1 MDLQALSRAVWHE
14 SFSFVPAL
22 STVKRAST
30 VARPRTQTFTRIFLK
45 MPSFFRF
52 TSCRVSAVRV
62 TAAAATV
69 VMMISIAGCGGKAPS
84 GPTQVVATV
93 SGEEIT
99 ELQVN
104 QALER
109 QQGLKPDQ
117 VESVSRKLVTGL
129 VDQEVILQ
137 KARDLKMDRD
147 QRVVQNVEASKR
159 EIIVRAYLERI
170 AEGTAKPTPKEIQA
184 YFEENPAL
192 FKERRVYTFQEV
204 SVQTTDAQRAGI
216 EKQLTTLKS
225 PAELEAYFKEQ
236 KIPARSERSTTAA
249 ENIPL
254 PLLQRIS
261 SLKNGQGLILPA
273 NGGLRI
279 ILLLASQDAPVTEDK
294 AGPAIS
300 AFLLSQRKRQNVE
313 KEVVSLRSGAKVE
326 YFGKY
331 ADLSASGAASA
342 PALSGK
348 GAPAL
353 SGVSAVAA
361 EAAATATAAGT
372 TGSSA
377 AIAPT
382 SPPLLSSK

>member
-1 MDLQALSRAVWHE
+1 MLIREISPLNRPGRSGPLRGSLFAVA
-14 SFSFVPAL
+14 FLAVFL
-22 STVKRAST
+22 AS
-30 VARPRTQTFTRIFLK
+30 
-45 MPSFFRF
+45 
-52 TSCRVSAVRV
+52 
-62 TAAAATV
+62 
-69 VMMISIAGCGGKAPS
+69 CGGKAPS

-117 VESVSRKLVTGL
+117 IESVSRKLVTGL
-129 VDQEVILQ
+129 VDQEIILQ
-137 KARDLKMDRD
+137 KARDVKLDRD

-170 AEGTAKPTPKEIQA
+170 AEGTAKPTVKEIQA

-192 FKERRVYTFQEV
+192 FKERRIYTFQEV
-204 SVQTTDAQRAGI
+204 SVQATDAQRSAI
-216 EKQLTTLKS
+216 EKQLILLKS
-225 PAELEAYFKEQ
+225 PAALEAYFKEQ
-236 KIPARSERSTTAA
+236 NIPARSERSTTAA

-261 SLKNGQGLILPA
+261 TLKNGQGLILPA

-279 ILLLASQDAPVTEDK
+279 VLLVGSQDAPVAEDK
-294 AGPAIS
+294 AAPAIS

-313 KEVVSLRSGAKVE
+313 KEVVSLRTGSKVE

-342 PALSGK
+342 PAMAAKSASGSG
-348 GAPAL
+348 GA
-353 SGVSAVAA
+353 GAVAA
-361 EAAATATAAGT
+361 ELTAAGVPAMT
-372 TGSSA
+372 QPIA
-377 AIAPT
+377 APVT
-382 SPPLLSSK
+382 SSK

>member
-1 MDLQALSRAVWHE
+1 MLTSKTSLFTHPDRAHGPR
-14 SFSFVPAL
+14 SFAGIGIGIGFVL
-22 STVKRAST
+22 
-30 VARPRTQTFTRIFLK
+30 LL
-45 MPSFFRF
+45 
-52 TSCRVSAVRV
+52 
-62 TAAAATV
+62 TA
-69 VMMISIAGCGGKAPS
+69 CGGKAPS

-117 VESVSRKLVTGL
+117 VEAVSRKLVTGL
-129 VDQEVILQ
+129 VDQEIILQ

-204 SVQTTDAQRAGI
+204 AVQTTDAQRAAI

-225 PAELEAYFKEQ
+225 PAELEAYLKEQ

-261 SLKNGQGLILPA
+261 TLKNGQGLILPA

-279 ILLLASQDAPVTEDK
+279 ILLLGSQDAPVAEDK

-313 KEVVSLRSGAKVE
+313 KEVVSLRTSAKVE

-331 ADLSASGAASA
+331 ADLAASGAANA
-342 PALSGK
+342 PAMAAKSASGPAGAAAELSAAGV
-348 GAPAL
+348 PA
-353 SGVSAVAA
+353 VSQPAVAPV
-361 EAAATATAAGT
+361 T
-372 TGSSA
+372 SA
-377 AIAPT
+377 
-382 SPPLLSSK
+382 K